1 LLSSRNQFAHF
12 PPDSGLKTIGFF
24 CNVDPHSDG
33 GNGKQGLFDM
43 IAAPILEPTA
53 GLRRD
58 SVSKSTHCAT
68 ANGGFQES
76 SSGASRPTAANCVS

>member
-43 IAAPILEPTA
+43 IARSSPRQCFKIYALCDGEWRFSGKLI
-53 GLRRD
+53 RRFP
-58 SVSKSTHCAT
+58 
-68 ANGGFQES
+68 ANS
-76 SSGASRPTAANCVS
+76 S